1 MMIDFVPH
9 NPYSTDSAAPYTPFA
24 GRANVFARL
33 RRQLTDPAHSGALL
47 ITGRRQIGKTAF
59 LRAFDSAFDETFVGV
74 YVPLRETLP
83 AREHDWWLGLA
94 QSITER
100 LVASSFTL
108 TRLHDMQPPGD
119 DARAWFAETYLP
131 PVLALIRP
139 HRRLVL
145 LFDDAEVLLNAKRNN
160 ELRADTIPFLRGLTD
175 RMAQLHIALTLD
187 TAHEAALPEF
197 YPLVRPTDS
206 VRLTNLAA
214 DETAWLLSE
223 PVREQ
228 YALDDGAQAAA
239 FRLTG
244 GAPAITQSFGILLY
258 ERYQDDRAQTIVTT
272 DDVKRAGQILFRQI
286 EGELRRTWDELTT
299 NEQVVLRAVSQ
310 LLYQDP
316 LRPVDANTVGSYLV
330 DSDEPMDATT
340 VGAALRSLE
349 YREIVTLLPEGIALT
364 ADVMQRF
371 LLENAYNVPLSAPPA
386 RGLGGMS
393 PLLKRRNR
401 GLRVALL
408 LVLVAMLVVGVLLLS
423 ALSSLPREAEIIPGA
438 PTITLTGG

>member
-1 MMIDFVPH
+1 MIDFVPH

-59 LRAFDSAFDETFVGV
+59 LRAFDSAFDDTFVGG
-74 YVPLRETLP
+74 YISLRETLP

-100 LVASSFTL
+100 LVARSFTL
-108 TRLHDMQPPGD
+108 TRLSDMHPPGD

-145 LFDDAEVLLNAKRNN
+145 LLDDAEMLLNAKRSG
-160 ELRADTIPFLRGLTD
+160 ELRPDTIPFLRGLSD
-175 RMAQLHIALTLD
+175 RMAQFHITLTLD
-187 TAHEAALPEF
+187 TAYEGMLAEF

-206 VRLTNLAA
+206 VRLTNLAP
-214 DETAWLLSE
+214 DENAWLMSE

-228 YALDDGAQAAA
+228 YMLDDGAQAAA

-244 GAPAITQSFGILLY
+244 GAPAITQALGMLLY
-258 ERYQDDRAQTIVTT
+258 QRYQEDNAQTIVTAE
-272 DDVKRAGQILFRQI
+272 DVKRAGQTLFRQI
-286 EGELRRTWDELTT
+286 EGDLRRTWDELTS
-299 NEQVVLRAVSQ
+299 NEQIVLRAVSQ

-316 LRPVDANTVGSYLV
+316 LRPVDANIVQSYLV
-330 DSDEPMDATT
+330 DSDDPMDATT

-349 YREIVTLLPEGIALT
+349 YREIVTLLPQGITLT
-364 ADVMQRF
+364 AEVMQRF
-371 LLENAYNVPLSAPPA
+371 LLENAYNVPLSAPPT
-386 RGLGGMS
+386 RGFGGMS

-408 LVLVAMLVVGVLLLS
+408 LVLVAMLVVGILLLS

-438 PTITLTGG
+438 PTITLPGG